1 MFVQDNF
8 SGPVPLASY
17 VEKRMYGCP
26 VRDLRSE
33 AAVDAAENTAQAFG
47 RLIEVLARKD
57 ILAINEVA
65 FIVDCTYLR
74 IVE

>member
-1 MFVQDNF
+1 MRVEDAW

-17 VEKRMYGCP
+17 VENRMYGP
-26 VRDLRSE
+26 SRRDSRSE
-33 AAVDAAENTAQAFG
+33 AAVETAENTAQAFG
-47 RLIEVLARKD
+47 RLIEVLARKE

-65 FIVDCTYLR
+65 FIVDCTNLR